1 MPQLQHITIDAEVSS
16 VLARKLIKLDGL
28 LAEYVVLHE
37 RENDID
43 DNLLLSS
50 KERRHLL
57 EDLYGDLKTLD
68 AKIGKIWDTLS
79 PAQQVTLWNNT
90 RSDLQFV
97 YDGF

>member
-1 MPQLQHITIDAEVSS
+1 MAQLQYITIDSEVSS
-16 VLARKLIKLDGL
+16 VLARKLLKLDSL
-28 LAEYVVLHE
+28 LADYLVLFE
-37 RENDID
+37 RETDID
-43 DNLLLSS
+43 DNLLLSG

-57 EDLYGDLKTLD
+57 EDLYNDLKILD
-68 AKIGKIWDTLS
+68 SKIGKIWDTLS